1 MLKYFALFA
10 LAAFADTVAGLNWT
24 APASWKD
31 LGPRPMRA
39 ATYDVPAASG
49 DKEDGECAVYYFG
62 PGQGGSVEANLE
74 RWTKQFQSSQPPQI
88 KKRTMHGMAVT
99 TVDVS
104 GAYSGMGGPMAASKT
119 VKAGYRLLG
128 AIAEA
133 PEGAVFFKFT
143 GPVKTVAAN
152 QAKFE
157 ALLGSMKTGSK

>member
-1 MLKYFALFA
+1 MPLC
-10 LAAFADTVAGLNWT
+10 FADTAAGLNWT
-24 APASWKD
+24 APASWKA
-31 LGPRPMRA
+31 LGSRPMRA

-49 DKEDGECAVYYFG
+49 DHENGECAVYYFG

-88 KKRTMHGMAVT
+88 KKRTVHGMAVT

-104 GAYSGMGGPMAASKT
+104 GAYSGMGGPMAASKS
-119 VKAGYRLLG
+119 VKPGYRLLG
-128 AIAEA
+128 SIAEA

-143 GPVKTVAAN
+143 GPAKTVGAN
-152 QAKFE
+152 QANFE